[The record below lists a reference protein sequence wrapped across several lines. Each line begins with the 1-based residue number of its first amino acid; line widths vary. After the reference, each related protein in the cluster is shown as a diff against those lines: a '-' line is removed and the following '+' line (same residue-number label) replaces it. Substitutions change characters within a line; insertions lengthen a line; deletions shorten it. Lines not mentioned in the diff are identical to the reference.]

1 MIQNIVKKKLFY
13 LISVLIIFVS
23 FNIFVDFNYIFQL
36 LLNGNFRDFI
46 NENYWEYFFIFLL
59 LNTIYIFFLGFGSI
73 SLILAIILFEPI
85 TGLVLC
91 VMSKTIGSTFY
102 IIFFQK
108 NIFNQVKINYKKN
121 FLKKLLKVQFL
132 FVAVLRIIPGLPVQ
146 IVNSTIS
153 YLKVDVKN
161 QIIGSLIGFSLSNG
175 IFIFFLNNVY
185 EVIFNIINGKT
196 TIEVYQIVLVLTFI
210 FILLLFE
217 KVKKTFM
224 NI

>member
-1 MIQNIVKKKLFY
+1 MKKKLFY
-13 LISVLIIFVS
+13 LILVLVIFVS

-36 LLNGNFRDFI
+36 LLSGNLRDFI
-46 NENYWEYFFIFLL
+46 NENYWESFFIFLL

-91 VMSKTIGSTFY
+91 VISKTAGSTFN

-108 NIFNQVKINYKKN
+108 NIFNKVKINYKKK

-132 FVAVLRIIPGLPVQ
+132 FVAILRILPGLPIQ

-153 YLKVDVKN
+153 YLKVDIKN

-196 TIEVYQIVLVLTFI
+196 TIEIYQIVLVLIFI
-210 FILLLFE
+210 FLLLLFE
-217 KVKKTFM
+217 KSQKNLYEYLKK
-224 NI
+224 

>member
-1 MIQNIVKKKLFY
+1 MKKKLFY
-13 LISVLIIFVS
+13 LILVLVIFVS

-36 LLNGNFRDFI
+36 LLSGNLRDFI
-46 NENYWEYFFIFLL
+46 NENYWESFFIFLL

-91 VMSKTIGSTFY
+91 VISKTAGSTFN

-108 NIFNQVKINYKKN
+108 NIFNKVKINYKKK

-132 FVAVLRIIPGLPVQ
+132 FVAILRILPGLPIQ
-146 IVNSTIS
+146 FVNSTIS

-161 QIIGSLIGFSLSNG
+161 QIIGSIIGFTLSNG

-185 EVIFNIINGKT
+185 EVILNTINDKK
-196 TIEVYQIVLVLTFI
+196 TIEMYQIILVIVFI
-210 FILLLFE
+210 FLLLFFE
-217 KVKKTFM
+217 KRQKNLYEYFKK
-224 NI
+224 

>member
-1 MIQNIVKKKLFY
+1 MKKKLFY
-13 LISVLIIFVS
+13 LILVLVIFVS

-36 LLNGNFRDFI
+36 LLSGNLRDFI
-46 NENYWEYFFIFLL
+46 NENYWESFFIFLL

-91 VMSKTIGSTFY
+91 VISKTAGSTFN

-108 NIFNQVKINYKKN
+108 NIFNKVKINYKKK

-132 FVAVLRIIPGLPVQ
+132 FVAILRILPGLPIQ
-146 IVNSTIS
+146 FVNSTIS

-161 QIIGSLIGFSLSNG
+161 QIIGSIIGFTLSNG

-185 EVIFNIINGKT
+185 EVILNIINGKA
-196 TIEVYQIVLVLTFI
+196 TIEIYQIVLVIVFI
-210 FILLLFE
+210 FLLLLFE
-217 KVKKTFM
+217 KRQKNLYEYFKK
-224 NI
+224 

>member
-1 MIQNIVKKKLFY
+1 MKKKLFY
-13 LISVLIIFVS
+13 LILVLVIFVS

-36 LLNGNFRDFI
+36 LLSGNLRDFI
-46 NENYWEYFFIFLL
+46 NENYWESFFIFLL

-91 VMSKTIGSTFY
+91 VISKTAGSTFN

-108 NIFNQVKINYKKN
+108 NIFNKVKINYKKK

-132 FVAVLRIIPGLPVQ
+132 FVAILRILPGLPIQ
-146 IVNSTIS
+146 IVNSIIS
-153 YLKVDVKN
+153 YLKVDIKN

-185 EVIFNIINGKT
+185 EVILNTINDKK
-196 TIEVYQIVLVLTFI
+196 TIEMYQIILVIVFI
-210 FILLLFE
+210 FLLLLFE
-217 KVKKTFM
+217 KRQKNLYEYFKK
-224 NI
+224 

>member
-1 MIQNIVKKKLFY
+1 MKKKSFY

-36 LLNGNFRDFI
+36 ILNGNFRDFI

-59 LNTIYIFFLGFGSI
+59 LNTIYVFFLGFGSI

-91 VMSKTIGSTFY
+91 VISKTVGSTFY

-132 FVAVLRIIPGLPVQ
+132 FVAALRIIPGLPIQ

-161 QIIGSLIGFSLSNG
+161 QIIGSLIGFSISNG

-185 EVIFNIINGKT
+185 EMIFNIINDKT
-196 TIEVYQIVLVLTFI
+196 TIEIYQIVLVLVFI
-210 FILLLFE
+210 FLLLLFE
-217 KVKKTFM
+217 KSQKNLYEYFKK
-224 NI
+224 

>member
-1 MIQNIVKKKLFY
+1 MKKKSFY

-36 LLNGNFRDFI
+36 ILSGNFRDFI
-46 NENYWEYFFIFLL
+46 NENYWQYFFIFLL
-59 LNTIYIFFLGFGSI
+59 LNTIYVFFLGFGSI

-91 VMSKTIGSTFY
+91 VVSKTIGSTFY

-132 FVAVLRIIPGLPVQ
+132 FVAALRIIPGLPIQ

-161 QIIGSLIGFSLSNG
+161 QIIGSLIGFSISNG

-185 EVIFNIINGKT
+185 EMIFNIINDKT
-196 TIEVYQIVLVLTFI
+196 TIEIYQIVLVLVFI
-210 FILLLFE
+210 FLLLLFE
-217 KVKKTFM
+217 KSQKNLYEYFKK
-224 NI
+224 

>member
-1 MIQNIVKKKLFY
+1 MKKKLFY
-13 LISVLIIFVS
+13 LILVLVIFVS

-36 LLNGNFRDFI
+36 FLSGNLRDFI
-46 NENYWEYFFIFLL
+46 NENYWESFFIFLL

-91 VMSKTIGSTFY
+91 VISNTAGSTFN

-108 NIFNQVKINYKKN
+108 NIFNKVKINYKKK

-132 FVAVLRIIPGLPVQ
+132 FVAILRILPGLPIQ
-146 IVNSTIS
+146 IVNSIIS
-153 YLKVDVKN
+153 YLKVDIKN

-196 TIEVYQIVLVLTFI
+196 TIEIYQIVLVLVFI
-210 FILLLFE
+210 FLLLLFE
-217 KVKKTFM
+217 KSQK
-224 NI
+224 NL

>member
-1 MIQNIVKKKLFY
+1 MKKKLFY
-13 LISVLIIFVS
+13 LILVLVIFVS

-36 LLNGNFRDFI
+36 LLSGNLRDFI
-46 NENYWEYFFIFLL
+46 NENYWESFFIFLL

-91 VMSKTIGSTFY
+91 VISKTAGSTFN

-108 NIFNQVKINYKKN
+108 NIFNKVKINYKKK

-132 FVAVLRIIPGLPVQ
+132 FVAILRILPGLPIQ
-146 IVNSTIS
+146 FVNSTIS

-161 QIIGSLIGFSLSNG
+161 QIIGSIIGFTLSNG

-185 EVIFNIINGKT
+185 EVILNTINDKK
-196 TIEVYQIVLVLTFI
+196 TIEMYQIILVIVFI
-210 FILLLFE
+210 FLLLLFE
-217 KVKKTFM
+217 KRQKNLYEYFKK
-224 NI
+224 

>member
-1 MIQNIVKKKLFY
+1 MKKKLFY
-13 LISVLIIFVS
+13 LILVLVIFVS

-36 LLNGNFRDFI
+36 FLSGNLRDFI
-46 NENYWEYFFIFLL
+46 NENYWESFFIFLL

-91 VMSKTIGSTFY
+91 VISKTAGSTFN

-108 NIFNQVKINYKKN
+108 NIFNKVKINYKKK

-132 FVAVLRIIPGLPVQ
+132 FVAILRILPGLPIQ
-146 IVNSTIS
+146 IVNSIIS
-153 YLKVDVKN
+153 YLKVDIKN

-196 TIEVYQIVLVLTFI
+196 TIEIYQIVLVLVFI
-210 FILLLFE
+210 FLLLLFE
-217 KVKKTFM
+217 KSQK
-224 NI
+224 NL

>member
-1 MIQNIVKKKLFY
+1 MKKKLFY
-13 LISVLIIFVS
+13 LILVLVIFVS

-36 LLNGNFRDFI
+36 LLSGNLRDFI
-46 NENYWEYFFIFLL
+46 NENYWESFFIFLL

-91 VMSKTIGSTFY
+91 VISKTAGSTFN

-108 NIFNQVKINYKKN
+108 NIFNKVKINYKKK

-132 FVAVLRIIPGLPVQ
+132 FVAILRILPGLPIQ
-146 IVNSTIS
+146 FVNSTIS

-185 EVIFNIINGKT
+185 EVILNIINGKA
-196 TIEVYQIVLVLTFI
+196 TIEIYQIVLVIVFI
-210 FILLLFE
+210 FLLLLFE
-217 KVKKTFM
+217 KRQKNLYEYFKK
-224 NI
+224 